1 VSKFLLDAN
10 ISPET
15 RRYLE
20 QRFGLDVIDLLTAQ
34 QGGLSDREVVDLAKQ
49 QGRVIITFDRDSGQ
63 IYHFHERGQLGV
75 VVLRLEDQTVESVN
89 AVLDRFFASEAE
101 HIDLDH
107 SLVIIEEDRLRIIG
121 SGPLPPD

>member
-1 VSKFLLDAN
+1 M
-10 ISPET
+10 
-15 RRYLE
+15 
-20 QRFGLDVIDLLTAQ
+20 
-34 QGGLSDREVVDLAKQ
+34 
-49 QGRVIITFDRDSGQ
+49 IITFDRDSGQ